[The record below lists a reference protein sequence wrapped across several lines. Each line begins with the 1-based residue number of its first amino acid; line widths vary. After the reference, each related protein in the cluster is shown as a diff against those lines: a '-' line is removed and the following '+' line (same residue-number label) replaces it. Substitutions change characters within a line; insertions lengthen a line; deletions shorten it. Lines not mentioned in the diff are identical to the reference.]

1 MEETTRRNR
10 SEKGH
15 PMTIIFKGTVLQTGR
30 ECTTAILISQM
41 ALAIRMHNDAG
52 RPNSGDLA

>member
-1 MEETTRRNR
+1 
-10 SEKGH
+10 
-15 PMTIIFKGTVLQTGR
+15 MTIIFKGTVLQTGKER
-30 ECTTAILISQM
+30 TTDILTCQM